1 MTSIEKLR
9 TQFEEVY
16 QRECRVFSAPGR
28 VNLIGEHTD
37 YNDGF
42 VLPMA
47 IDRRTFVA
55 AAPRQDRILR
65 CTSNEFPGRIQF
77 PLSADLQ
84 PSKDWSNL
92 IRGMAASLIRVGYD
106 LSGADL
112 LVESEVPIGS
122 GLSSS
127 AALEVAAGFA
137 LLNLSSDL
145 PIDSIELALAAQRA
159 EQDYTGTQC
168 GIMDQFVACLAVKD
182 HALLI
187 DCRSLEYDPVQLGMN
202 EARIVVCNTMVKHDL
217 SSGEYNQRRAECQEA
232 VRRLAGYLRDIE
244 SLRDVDLEKFNGYSA
259 TLPEIIGRRSLHVIT
274 ENRRTLNAVQALKIG
289 DLGQFGQLMY
299 ASHESLSRDY
309 EVSCPELDLMVELA
323 SKCPGVY
330 GARMTGGGFGGCTV
344 NLVAADDVDHFV
356 QRMAT
361 EYESKTGR
369 KPECYICRPSEGMKE
384 EKSRGITK

>member
-9 TQFEEVY
+9 TQFGEVY
-16 QRECRVFSAPGR
+16 QRDCRVFSAPGR

-47 IDRRTFVA
+47 IDRRTYVA
-55 AAPRQDRILR
+55 AAARQDRIVR
-65 CTSNEFPGRIQF
+65 CNSNEFAGQVEF
-77 PLSADLQ
+77 SLSADLQ

-106 LSGADL
+106 LCGADL

-137 LLNLSSDL
+137 FLNLSSDL
-145 PIDSIELALAAQRA
+145 PIDPIDLALAAQRA
-159 EQDYTGTQC
+159 EQDFTGTQC
-168 GIMDQFVACLAVKD
+168 GIMDQFVACLAVQD

-187 DCRSLEYDPVQLGMN
+187 DCRSLEYDAVQLGMN

-217 SSGEYNQRRAECQEA
+217 SSGEYNRRRAECQEA
-232 VRRLAGYLRDIE
+232 VRQLAVYLREVE
-244 SLRDVDLEKFNGYSA
+244 SLRDVDLEKLDGCAA
-259 TLPEIIGRRSLHVIT
+259 TLPEMIGRRSRHVIT
-274 ENRRTLNAVQALKIG
+274 ENRRTLNAVQALKTG

-309 EVSCPELDLMVELA
+309 EVSCPELDLLVELA
-323 SKCPGVY
+323 SNYPGVF

-344 NLVAADDVDHFV
+344 NLVKADEVDHFV
-356 QRMAT
+356 ESVAT
-361 EYESKTGR
+361 EYEKETGK
-369 KPECYICRPSEGMKE
+369 KPEYYICQPSEGMKE
-384 EKSRGITK
+384 EN

>member
-9 TQFEEVY
+9 TQFGEVY

-47 IDRRTFVA
+47 IDRRTYIA
-55 AAPRQDRILR
+55 AAARQDSIIR
-65 CTSNEFPGRIQF
+65 CNSNEFSGQVEF
-77 PLSADLQ
+77 SLGADLQ

-92 IRGMAASLIRVGYD
+92 IRGMAASLMRVGYD

-112 LVESEVPIGS
+112 LVESDVPIGS

-137 LLNLSSDL
+137 LLNLSFDL
-145 PIDSIELALAAQRA
+145 PIDPIDLALAAQRA
-159 EQDYTGTQC
+159 EQDFTGTQC

-187 DCRSLEYDPVQLGMN
+187 DCRSLEYDAVQLGMN
-202 EARIVVCNTMVKHDL
+202 EALIVVCNTMVKHDL
-217 SSGEYNQRRAECQEA
+217 SSGEYNRRRAECQEA
-232 VRRLAGYLRDIE
+232 VKQLAGNLREVE
-244 SLRDVDLEKFNGYSA
+244 SLRDVDIEKFDAYSA
-259 TLPEIIGRRSLHVIT
+259 TLPELIGRRSRHVIT
-274 ENRRTLNAVQALKIG
+274 ENRRTLNAVQSLKTG
-289 DLGQFGQLMY
+289 DLRQFGQLMY

-309 EVSCPELDLMVELA
+309 EVSCPELDLLVELA
-323 SKCPGVY
+323 SQCPGVF

-344 NLVAADDVDHFV
+344 NLLAANEVDHFV
-356 QRMAT
+356 ESVAT
-361 EYESKTGR
+361 EYENKTGK
-369 KPECYICRPSEGMKE
+369 KPECYICQPSEGMKE
-384 EKSRGITK
+384 EMLEVGC

>member
-9 TQFEEVY
+9 TQFGEVY

-55 AAPRQDRILR
+55 AATRPDSILR
-65 CTSNEFPGRIQF
+65 CTSNEFSGQLQF
-77 PLSADLQ
+77 TLKPDLQ

-92 IRGMAASLIRVGYD
+92 IRGMAASLIRAGYD

-112 LVESEVPIGS
+112 LFESEVPMGA
-122 GLSSS
+122 GLASS
-127 AALEVAAGFA
+127 AAFEIAAGFA
-137 LLNLSSDL
+137 LLNLSTDL
-145 PIDSIELALAAQRA
+145 PIDPIELALAAQRA
-159 EQDYTGTQC
+159 EQEFTGTQC

-187 DCRSLEYDPVQLGMN
+187 DCRSLEYEPVHLGMG

-217 SSGEYNQRRAECQEA
+217 STGEYNRRRAECQEA
-232 VRRLAGYLRDIE
+232 VRRLAGNIYEIE
-244 SLRDVDLEKFNGYSA
+244 SLREVDLEAFNEYYA
-259 TLPEIIGRRSLHVIT
+259 TLPDMIARRGRHVIT
-274 ENRRTLNAVQALKIG
+274 ENKRTLNAVQAIKIG
-289 DLGQFGQLMY
+289 DLGHFGQLMY
-299 ASHESLSRDY
+299 ASHESLSKDY
-309 EVSCPELDLMVELA
+309 EVSCRELDLLVELA
-323 SKCPGVY
+323 AACPGVF

-344 NLVAADDVDHFV
+344 NLITANEVDHFV
-356 QRMAT
+356 ERVT
-361 EYESKTGR
+361 TGYENQIGDR
-369 KPECYICRPSEGMKE
+369 PECYICQPSEGMRE
-384 EKSRGITK
+384 ER